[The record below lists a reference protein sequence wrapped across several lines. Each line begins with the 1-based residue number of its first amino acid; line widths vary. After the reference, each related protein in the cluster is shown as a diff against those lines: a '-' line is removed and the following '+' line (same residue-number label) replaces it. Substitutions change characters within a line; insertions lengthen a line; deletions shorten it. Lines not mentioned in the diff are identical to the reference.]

1 MVCRLNAGRFA
12 AAMIA
17 VLWSANSA
25 GAQDLAPGFPNKPI
39 RFVVGYAP
47 GGATDAIARTI
58 GEKL

>member
-1 MVCRLNAGRFA
+1 MTMCGVVHA
-12 AAMIA
+12 ATP
-17 VLWSANSA
+17 
-25 GAQDLAPGFPNKPI
+25 DTFPTKPV